1 MMEVERITIMKSLT
15 IDQQEEI
22 TVNLY
27 ESISLD
33 FPFAKGVNA
42 VLAVLGYKDRIK
54 FDLDKGI
61 MVWSNVYDH

>member
-1 MMEVERITIMKSLT
+1 MKNLT

-27 ESISLD
+27 KATCLD
-33 FPFAKGVNA
+33 LPFFAKGVNA

-54 FDLDKGI
+54 FDTDKGI
-61 MVWSNVYDH
+61 LVWSSVYDH